1 MHSRQHTISACCAS
15 VAWLMA
21 ELAVFASGSGTNFEA
36 IAAHLC
42 GTAHRVACLVCDK
55 PNAGVLQRCR
65 RLGIASYVVPYSG
78 RTREQ
83 AEQEILSI
91 MRHRGVELIALAG
104 FMRLL
109 SAAFI
114 DSFDGPILNLHPSLL
129 PSHPGCAAIE
139 TSYRSGD
146 NELGITIHHVDSGL
160 DSGPI
165 ILQKSF
171 RRTGGESLQQIEQ
184 RIHELEHQ
192 WFPTVIRR
200 FLDNVPRSNHDGGSQ

>member
-1 MHSRQHTISACCAS
+1 
-15 VAWLMA
+15 MA
-21 ELAVFASGSGTNFEA
+21 DLAVFASGSGSNFEA

-55 PNAGVLQRCR
+55 SNAAVLQRCR
-65 RLGIASYVVPYSG
+65 RLGIASFVVCYSG
-78 RTREQ
+78 RDRVQ

-91 MRHRGVELIALAG
+91 VQQRGVELIALAG

-109 SAAFI
+109 SAGFI
-114 DSFDGPILNLHPSLL
+114 DSFDGPILNVHPSLL
-129 PSHPGCAAIE
+129 PRHPGCGAIE

-160 DSGPI
+160 DTGPV

-200 FLDNVPRSNHDGGSQ
+200 FLDNVAQGNHDGGSQ